1 MRNVSLSILFVLGFL
16 SSLTSAQ
23 ALTPRLPPP
32 APWCDPA
39 KVRRPAEV
47 KTIDRL
53 LKAIRLRDCATAD
66 RLFKEVTGLYPI
78 DTPIEQLG
86 AGKLT
91 IDLQDVTDL
100 TPFLA
105 AVPQLRHLEIR
116 KSSVSD
122 LSPLRRLTQLES
134 LTIAD
139 SHIVNV
145 RPIANLTNLTHLNL
159 RGNQIRDISSLNG
172 LKQLKS
178 LDVVQN
184 QIRDFSVLSELP
196 NLFKLGLSGNP
207 FDESTCHG
215 KWSDACDRV
224 YEGR

>member
-1 MRNVSLSILFVLGFL
+1 MRNA
-16 SSLTSAQ
+16 SLTLLLLLSLLSPLTAAQ

-39 KVRRPAEV
+39 QTRTPAEA

-66 RLFKEVTGLYPI
+66 RLFKAVTGLYPI
-78 DTPIEQLG
+78 ETPIAQLG
-86 AGKLT
+86 SGKLT

-100 TPFLA
+100 TPFIA
-105 AVPQLRHLEIR
+105 AVPQLQHLEIR
-116 KSSVSD
+116 KSSISD
-122 LSPLRRLTQLES
+122 LSPLRRLTQLKS
-134 LTIAD
+134 LTISGA
-139 SHIVNV
+139 HIVNV
-145 RPIANLTNLTHLNL
+145 RPIANLTDLTHLNL
-159 RGNQIRDISSLNG
+159 RDNQIRDISSLNS
-172 LKQLKS
+172 LKRLKS
-178 LDVVQN
+178 LDVLRN

-196 NLFKLGLSGNP
+196 DLFKLGLSGNP

-215 KWSDACDRV
+215 KWSDACDRA